1 LVTISSD
8 RSARA
13 GRWLAIGLGIA
24 GLAATGLAAV
34 LDLSWLDDL
43 IEILVLL
50 GAVFT
55 LRALAIPLLR
65 GWHLTLVGAPAL
77 IAAASLPMVSGLIG
91 VVPAVLLAD
100 LLVRRRSVLAALG
113 AAGQHA
119 LTFMA
124 SATLF
129 SLAVGSVAGQGGT
142 LTLVLPVAILA
153 VSWFTIS
160 TALGYLIGTLTGEL
174 EPSDRGFLLRWEST
188 AALFTLIAAGFGIWS
203 LDRFDFAGWV
213 FAGIVL
219 ALYLGLVRVLL
230 QDLTTREVRDQIHG
244 LRGAWTPGPIGESFA
259 AADRLALRFLEWD
272 DFRVYR
278 GGEAGTKLAYRSPSA
293 RTGADDPPAR
303 EEARLRALAGGAA
316 LEHDRTWIVP
326 LKLSVSLGTLEVT
339 APRGAGFRVRDRA
352 LVAALA
358 EQISGSLYLAELRQP
373 LPILVDQIAIQ
384 IHVLAQAGS
393 SLRSAA
399 SALENAAE
407 VIKRETGT
415 QHHTA
420 RTGLEAAGELLR
432 LSSSNGQGG
441 IRAVRSSENA
451 TAASARHQQEIGE
464 ALERLS
470 GLRDM
475 VSGGSRAVQALG
487 ATASRIRSFLTS
499 IEEIAELTNVIALN
513 AAIEA
518 QRAGESG
525 QGFVVVA
532 EEIRQLAI
540 QSAGAGGDAARL
552 AAEMARGVA
561 TLATRMETGRKL
573 VEEMEQ
579 LSTAASRALDAVI
592 DASGEAGRQAR
603 VITQSA
609 EAQEQA
615 VRRLDSGLRVLLE
628 AAEQAGPQGERLA
641 RESAGAAQTGRA
653 LETSIA
659 ELERVAVELAR
670 ISRSFARAQ

>member
-1 LVTISSD
+1 M
-8 RSARA
+8 
-13 GRWLAIGLGIA
+13 
-24 GLAATGLAAV
+24 
-34 LDLSWLDDL
+34 
-43 IEILVLL
+43 IEILLL
-50 GAVFT
+50 FGAVFA

-65 GWHLTLVGAPAL
+65 GWYISLTGAPAV
-77 IAAASLPMVSGLIG
+77 IAAASLPLWSGLLGI
-91 VVPAVLLAD
+91 VPAVFLAD
-100 LLVRRRSVLAALG
+100 LLVRRRTVLDSLAAT
-113 AAGQHA
+113 GQHA
-119 LTFMA
+119 LTFAAA
-124 SATLF
+124 SALF
-129 SLAVGSVAGQGGT
+129 SLAVGTVEGPGGT
-142 LTLVLPVAILA
+142 LSLVLPVAILA
-153 VSWFTIS
+153 VSWFAVGTG
-160 TALGYLIGTLTGEL
+160 LGYLWGTLTKEL
-174 EPSDRGFLLRWEST
+174 ESTDRGFLLRWEAT
-188 AALFTLIAAGFGIWS
+188 AFLFTLIGAGFGIWS
-203 LDRFDFAGWV
+203 LNHFDFSGWV
-213 FAGIVL
+213 FGGIVL
-219 ALYLGLVRVLL
+219 ALYLSLVRVLL
-230 QDLTTREVRDQIHG
+230 QDLISREIRDQIHG
-244 LRGAWTPGPIGESFA
+244 LRGAWTPGPVGESFS
-259 AADRLALRFLEWD
+259 AADRMARRFLEWD

-278 GGEAGTKLAYRSPSA
+278 GGEGTTKLAYRSPSA
-293 RTGADDPPAR
+293 RVGSGDPPAR
-303 EEARLRALAGGAA
+303 EEARIRALNGGTP
-316 LEHDRTWIVP
+316 LDHERTWIVP

-339 APRGAGFRVRDRA
+339 APKGPGFTPRDRA
-352 LVAALA
+352 IVEALA

-373 LPILVDQIAIQ
+373 LPVLVDQIAIQ

-399 SALENAAE
+399 TALEGAAE
-407 VIKRETGT
+407 VLKRETGT
-415 QHHTA
+415 QHHAA
-420 RTGLEAAGELLR
+420 RSGLEAAGELLR

-441 IRAVRSSENA
+441 IRAVRSSESA
-451 TAASARHQQEIGE
+451 TAASARHQHEIGE

-470 GLRDM
+470 GLREM
-475 VSGGSRAVQALG
+475 VAGGSRAVQSLG

-552 AAEMARGVA
+552 AAEMSRGVA
-561 TLATRMETGRKL
+561 TLATRMEVGRKL

-603 VITQSA
+603 VIAQSA

-615 VRRLDSGLRVLLE
+615 VRRLDTGLRVMLE
-628 AAEQAGPQGERLA
+628 AAEQAGPQGDRLA
-641 RESAGAAQTGRA
+641 REGAGAAQSGRA

>member
-1 LVTISSD
+1 M
-8 RSARA
+8 
-13 GRWLAIGLGIA
+13 
-24 GLAATGLAAV
+24 
-34 LDLSWLDDL
+34 
-43 IEILVLL
+43 IEILLL
-50 GAVFT
+50 FGAVFA

-65 GWHLTLVGAPAL
+65 GWYISLTGAPAV
-77 IAAASLPMVSGLIG
+77 IAAASLPIGSGLLGI
-91 VVPAVLLAD
+91 VPAVFLAD
-100 LLVRRRSVLAALG
+100 LLVRRRTALDSLAAT
-113 AAGQHA
+113 GQHA
-119 LTFMA
+119 LTFAAA
-124 SATLF
+124 SSLF
-129 SLAVGSVAGQGGT
+129 SLAAGTVEGPDGT
-142 LTLVLPVAILA
+142 LSLVLPVAILA
-153 VSWFTIS
+153 VSWFAVGTG
-160 TALGYLIGTLTGEL
+160 LGYLWGTFTKEL
-174 EPSDRGFLLRWEST
+174 ESTDRGFLLRWEAT
-188 AALFTLIAAGFGIWS
+188 AFLFTLIGAGFGIWS
-203 LDRFDFAGWV
+203 LNHFDFSGWV
-213 FAGIVL
+213 FGGIVL
-219 ALYLGLVRVLL
+219 ALYLSLVRVLL
-230 QDLTTREVRDQIHG
+230 QDLISREIRDQIHG
-244 LRGAWTPGPIGESFA
+244 LRGAWTPGPVGESFA
-259 AADRLALRFLEWD
+259 AADRMARRFLEWD

-278 GGEAGTKLAYRSPSA
+278 GGEGTTKLAYRSPSA
-293 RTGADDPPAR
+293 RIGPDDPPAR
-303 EEARLRALAGGAA
+303 EEARIRSLNGGTP
-316 LEHDRTWIVP
+316 LNHDRIWIVP

-339 APRGAGFRVRDRA
+339 APKGPGFTARDRA
-352 LVAALA
+352 IVEALA

-373 LPILVDQIAIQ
+373 LPVLVDQIAIQ

-399 SALENAAE
+399 TALEGAAE
-407 VIKRETGT
+407 VLKRETGT

-420 RTGLEAAGELLR
+420 RSGLEAAGELLR

-451 TAASARHQQEIGE
+451 TAASARHQHEIGE

-470 GLRDM
+470 GLREM
-475 VSGGSRAVQALG
+475 VAGGSRAVQSLG

-552 AAEMARGVA
+552 AAEMSRGVA

-603 VITQSA
+603 VIAQSA

-615 VRRLDSGLRVLLE
+615 VRRLDTGLRVMLE
-628 AAEQAGPQGERLA
+628 AAEQAGPQGDRLA
-641 RESAGAAQTGRA
+641 REGAGAAQSGRA

>member
-1 LVTISSD
+1 M
-8 RSARA
+8 
-13 GRWLAIGLGIA
+13 
-24 GLAATGLAAV
+24 
-34 LDLSWLDDL
+34 
-43 IEILVLL
+43 IEILLL
-50 GAVFT
+50 FGAVFA

-65 GWHLTLVGAPAL
+65 GWYISLTGAPAV
-77 IAAASLPMVSGLIG
+77 IAAASLPLWSGLLGI
-91 VVPAVLLAD
+91 VPAVFLAD
-100 LLVRRRSVLAALG
+100 LLVRRRTVLDSLAAT
-113 AAGQHA
+113 GQHA
-119 LTFMA
+119 LTFAVA
-124 SATLF
+124 SALF
-129 SLAVGSVAGQGGT
+129 SLAVGTVEGPGGT
-142 LTLVLPVAILA
+142 LSLVLPVAILA
-153 VSWFTIS
+153 VSWFAVGTG
-160 TALGYLIGTLTGEL
+160 LGYLWGTFTKEL
-174 EPSDRGFLLRWEST
+174 ESTDRGFLLRWEAT
-188 AALFTLIAAGFGIWS
+188 AFLFTLIGAGFGIWS
-203 LDRFDFAGWV
+203 LSHFDFSGWV
-213 FAGIVL
+213 FGGIVL
-219 ALYLGLVRVLL
+219 ALYLSLVRVLL
-230 QDLTTREVRDQIHG
+230 QDLISREIRDQIHG
-244 LRGAWTPGPIGESFA
+244 LRGAWTPGPVGESFS
-259 AADRLALRFLEWD
+259 AADRMARRFLEWD

-278 GGEAGTKLAYRSPSA
+278 GGEGTTKLAYRSPSA
-293 RTGADDPPAR
+293 RIGSQDPPAR
-303 EEARLRALAGGAA
+303 EEARIRALNAGTP
-316 LEHDRTWIVP
+316 LDHERTWIVP

-339 APRGAGFRVRDRA
+339 APRAPGFTSRDRA
-352 LVAALA
+352 IVGALA

-373 LPILVDQIAIQ
+373 LPVLVDQIAIQ

-399 SALENAAE
+399 TALEGAAE
-407 VIKRETGT
+407 VLKRETGT

-420 RTGLEAAGELLR
+420 RSGLEAAGELLR

-441 IRAVRSSENA
+441 IRAVRSSESA
-451 TAASARHQQEIGE
+451 TAASARHQHEIGE

-470 GLRDM
+470 GLREM
-475 VSGGSRAVQALG
+475 VAGGSRAVQSLG

-552 AAEMARGVA
+552 AAEMSRGVA

-603 VITQSA
+603 VIAQSA

-615 VRRLDSGLRVLLE
+615 VRRLDTGLRVMLE
-628 AAEQAGPQGERLA
+628 AAEQAGPQGDRLA
-641 RESAGAAQTGRA
+641 REGAGAAQSGRA